1 MKKNIYFCD
10 KILLINNNWGVMMDG
25 TYLFIGTIFV
35 VAVILVTVVL
45 TILKKHQYKVF
56 KNQVDE
62 LDRQKNLIAS
72 TPVMSEL
79 EKVEAIVKNDQME
92 EKYQNWQKRFDI
104 IKNEKI
110 NVINDMINELDIA
123 ASMKDYKGFDNRIAK
138 VEMEVYKVK
147 ESADRLLKEIQE
159 ITISDEKFR
168 SIVTKLKSKYRQ
180 LVSEFNNHKDDYDE
194 IAETIE
200 LQLETIEKRF
210 LDFEKC
216 MEKNE
221 YDEVKHIVK
230 ALDTMIDH
238 MGTVI
243 VEVPNLI
250 LLSKKLIPKRIEEI
264 QTTQQ
269 DMKTERYNLE
279 YLNIDYNME
288 ECNKNVSVIVDKISV
303 LNLDDCMFELKT
315 ILDYLDTVLDDIE
328 KEKLAKKIFKEN
340 VTAFD
345 KKIKKTSKVIKDIF
359 KQIDSIR
366 NLYDLK
372 DDEVREMEEIKLELE
387 SIRKDY
393 NAMLKDEIN
402 VKQPYTSLVKK
413 LEFLS
418 NLLTELEGNLD
429 ETLKKVGSMQ
439 DDELRAREQLDEI
452 RDLLKQCKLTIRS
465 YKLPIIMNNYFVEL
479 SEANDAIDEINV
491 ELSKKPIVIETL
503 NTRVDTARDLAL
515 KLYKTTNDMVKTA
528 SLAEMAIVYGNRY
541 RSNAKEIDKGLD
553 NAEMLYHKGNYKEA
567 LETSISV
574 IELVDTTIRDKI
586 NSIYE

>member
-1 MKKNIYFCD
+1 MNGLY
-10 KILLINNNWGVMMDG
+10 LLIG
-25 TYLFIGTIFV
+25 TFFII
-35 VAVILVTVVL
+35 AVILVTVVL
-45 TILKKHQYKVF
+45 VVLKKHQYKVF
-56 KNQVDE
+56 RNQLIKLDTEKNI
-62 LDRQKNLIAS
+62 IAS

-79 EKVEAIVKNDQME
+79 EKVEAIVKNDKME
-92 EKYQNWQKRFDI
+92 EKYQNWQKRFEV
-104 IKNEKI
+104 IKNEKLS
-110 NVINDMINELDIA
+110 VIDDMINELDMA
-123 ASMKDYKGFDNRIAK
+123 ATMKDYKEFDSKIAK

-147 ESADRLLKEIQE
+147 ESAEKLLEEIQE
-159 ITISDEKFR
+159 ITVSDEKFR

-180 LVSEFNNHKDDYDE
+180 LVSEFNNHKEDYDE

-238 MGTVI
+238 MGTVV
-243 VEVPNLI
+243 VEVPNLM

-264 QTTQQ
+264 LSTTEE
-269 DMKTERYNLE
+269 MKQESYNLD
-279 YLNIDYNME
+279 YLNIDYNMQ
-288 ECNKNVSVIVDKISV
+288 ECNKNVSAILDRISV
-303 LNLDDCMFELKT
+303 LNLDDCMFDLKT
-315 ILDYLDTVLDDIE
+315 ILDYLDGILDSIE

-340 VTAFD
+340 VTVFD

-366 NLYDLK
+366 DLYDLK
-372 DDEVREMEEIKLELE
+372 DDEVKEMEDIKLQLE

-402 VKQPYTSLVKK
+402 VKQPYTSLTKK
-413 LEFLS
+413 LDFLT
-418 NLLTELEGNLD
+418 NLLAELEVNLD

-439 DDELRAREQLDEI
+439 DDEIRAREQLDEI

-491 ELSKKPIVIETL
+491 ELSKKPITIETL

-541 RSNAKEIDKGLD
+541 RSNMKEIDKGLE
-553 NAEMLYHKGNYKEA
+553 NAEMLYHKGNYKES
-567 LETSISV
+567 LETALSV
-574 IELVDTTIRDKI
+574 IELIDVSIREKI

>member
-1 MKKNIYFCD
+1 MN
-10 KILLINNNWGVMMDG
+10 G
-25 TYLFIGTIFV
+25 TYLLIGTIFV
-35 VAVILVTVVL
+35 VAVIILTVVL
-45 TILKKHQYKVF
+45 VVLKKHQYKVL
-56 KNQVDE
+56 KDQVE
-62 LDRQKNLIAS
+62 RLDREKNLISS

-79 EKVEAIVKNDQME
+79 EKVEAIVKNAEME
-92 EKYQNWQKRFDI
+92 EKYQNWQRRFEV
-104 IKNEKI
+104 IKNDRI
-110 NVINDMINELDIA
+110 NTINDMLNELDMA
-123 ASMKDYKGFDNRIAK
+123 VTMKDYKGFDSKIAK

-159 ITISDEKFR
+159 ITVSDEKYR

-180 LVSEFNNHKDDYDE
+180 LVSEFNGHKEDYDE
-194 IAETIE
+194 IADTIE

-210 LDFEKC
+210 LDFEKH

-221 YDEVKHIVK
+221 YEEVKHIVK

-238 MGTVI
+238 MGTAI
-243 VEVPNLI
+243 VDVPNLV

-264 QTTQQ
+264 ESSQTQ
-269 DMKTERYNLE
+269 MKEEGYNLE
-279 YLNIDYNME
+279 YLNINYNME
-288 ECNKNVSVIVDKISV
+288 ECNKNVNVIVDKISV

-315 ILDYLDTVLDDIE
+315 ILDYLDSILDTFE
-328 KEKLAKKIFKEN
+328 KEKHAKEE
-340 VTAFD
+340 FD

-366 NLYDLK
+366 DLYDLK
-372 DDEVREMEEIKLELE
+372 DDEVKEMEEIKLELE

-402 VKQPYTSLVKK
+402 TREPYTALVKK

-418 NLLTELEGNLD
+418 NLLVELESNLD
-429 ETLKKVGSMQ
+429 VTLKKVGSMQ

-452 RDLLKQCKLTIRS
+452 SDLLKQCKLTIRT
-465 YKLPIIMNNYFVEL
+465 YKLPIITNNYFVEL
-479 SEANDAIDEINV
+479 SEANDAIDEIGV

-528 SLAEMAIVYGNRY
+528 SLAEMVIVYGNRY
-541 RSNAKEIDKGLD
+541 RSNAKEIDKGLE
-553 NAEMLYHKGNYKEA
+553 NAEMLYHKGSYKES
-567 LETSISV
+567 LEASLSA
-574 IELVDTTIRDKI
+574 IELVDTTIREKI
-586 NSIYE
+586 NSINE

>member
-1 MKKNIYFCD
+1 MN
-10 KILLINNNWGVMMDG
+10 G
-25 TYLFIGTIFV
+25 TYLLIGTIFV
-35 VAVILVTVVL
+35 VAVIILTVVL
-45 TILKKHQYKVF
+45 VVLKKHQYKVL
-56 KNQVDE
+56 KDQVE
-62 LDRQKNLIAS
+62 RLDREKNLISS

-79 EKVEAIVKNDQME
+79 EKVEAIVKNAEME
-92 EKYQNWQKRFDI
+92 EKYQNWQRRFEV
-104 IKNEKI
+104 IKNDRI
-110 NVINDMINELDIA
+110 NTINDMLNELDMA
-123 ASMKDYKGFDNRIAK
+123 VTMKDYKGFDSKIAK

-159 ITISDEKFR
+159 ITVSDEKYR

-180 LVSEFNNHKDDYDE
+180 LVSEFNSHKEDYDE
-194 IAETIE
+194 IADTIE

-210 LDFEKC
+210 LDFEKH

-221 YDEVKHIVK
+221 YEEVKHIVK

-238 MGTVI
+238 MGTAI
-243 VEVPNLI
+243 VEVPNLV

-264 QTTQQ
+264 ESSQTQ
-269 DMKTERYNLE
+269 MKEEGYNLE
-279 YLNIDYNME
+279 YLNINYNME
-288 ECNKNVSVIVDKISV
+288 ECNKNVNVIVDKISV

-315 ILDYLDTVLDDIE
+315 ILDYLDGILDDIE

-340 VTAFD
+340 VKEFD

-366 NLYDLK
+366 DLYDLK
-372 DDEVREMEEIKLELE
+372 DDEVKEMEEIKLELE

-402 VKQPYTSLVKK
+402 TREPYTSLVKK

-418 NLLTELEGNLD
+418 NLLVELESNLD
-429 ETLKKVGSMQ
+429 VTLKKVGSMQ

-452 RDLLKQCKLTIRS
+452 SDLLKQCKLTIRT
-465 YKLPIIMNNYFVEL
+465 YKLPIITNNYFVEL
-479 SEANDAIDEINV
+479 SEANDAIDEIGV

-528 SLAEMAIVYGNRY
+528 SLAEMVIVYGNRY

-553 NAEMLYHKGNYKEA
+553 NAEMLYHKGSYKES
-567 LETSISV
+567 LEASLSA
-574 IELVDTTIRDKI
+574 IELVDTTIREKI
-586 NSIYE
+586 NSINE

>member
-1 MKKNIYFCD
+1 MSGLY
-10 KILLINNNWGVMMDG
+10 LLIG
-25 TYLFIGTIFV
+25 TFFII
-35 VAVILVTVVL
+35 AVILVTVVL
-45 TILKKHQYKVF
+45 VVLKKHQYKVF
-56 KNQVDE
+56 RNQLTKLDTEKNI
-62 LDRQKNLIAS
+62 IAS

-79 EKVEAIVKNDQME
+79 EKVEAIVKNDKME
-92 EKYQNWQKRFDI
+92 EKYQNWQKRFEI
-104 IKNEKI
+104 IKNEKLS
-110 NVINDMINELDIA
+110 VIDDMINELDMA
-123 ASMKDYKGFDNRIAK
+123 ATMKDYKGFDSKIAK

-147 ESADRLLKEIQE
+147 ESAEKLLEEIQE
-159 ITISDEKFR
+159 ITVSDEKFR

-216 MEKNE
+216 METNE

-238 MGTVI
+238 MGTVV
-243 VEVPNLI
+243 VEVPNLM

-264 QTTQQ
+264 LSTTEE
-269 DMKTERYNLE
+269 MKQESYNLE
-279 YLNIDYNME
+279 YLNIDYNMQ
-288 ECNKNVSVIVDKISV
+288 ECNKNVSSILDRISV
-303 LNLDDCMFELKT
+303 LNLDDCMFDLKT
-315 ILDYLDTVLDDIE
+315 ILDYLDGILDSIE

-340 VTAFD
+340 VTVFD

-366 NLYDLK
+366 DLYDLK
-372 DDEVREMEEIKLELE
+372 DDEVKEMEDIKLQLE

-402 VKQPYTSLVKK
+402 VKQPYTSLTKK
-413 LEFLS
+413 LDFLT
-418 NLLTELEGNLD
+418 NLLAELEVNLD

-439 DDELRAREQLDEI
+439 DDEIRAREQLDEI

-491 ELSKKPIVIETL
+491 ELSKKPITIETL

-541 RSNAKEIDKGLD
+541 RSNMKEIDKGLD
-553 NAEMLYHKGNYKEA
+553 NAEMLYHKGNYKDS
-567 LETSISV
+567 LETALSV
-574 IELVDTTIRDKI
+574 IELIDVSIREKI